1 MAPPPAA
8 EAVREVLGRRGD
20 VTVLDYVASCL
31 EDGEFE
37 FGPDGEEAF
46 EAFGEMLVSCL
57 CLACGQGGRAC
68 GQGPISAWEGFP
80 SPAFLQA
87 GLADCT

>member
-37 FGPDGEEAF
+37 FGPDG
-46 EAFGEMLVSCL
+46 
-57 CLACGQGGRAC
+57 GG
-68 GQGPISAWEGFP
+68 GV
-80 SPAFLQA
+80 
-87 GLADCT
+87 